1 MDKIAREMTDE
12 ERDYVSKRSAEYLLA
27 TLEAYNREL
36 EQAATTPDNAASEA
50 TAAYNTLRL
59 LTLSVIGSIAGSRE
73 DTIRLLIVHIE
84 ALDEILLNLENQA
97 DYTAQEATE
106 AAEEEANE

>member
-1 MDKIAREMTDE
+1 
-12 ERDYVSKRSAEYLLA
+12 
-27 TLEAYNREL
+27 
-36 EQAATTPDNAASEA
+36 
-50 TAAYNTLRL
+50 
-59 LTLSVIGSIAGSRE
+59 
-73 DTIRLLIVHIE
+73 LLIVHIE